1 MKSISIII
9 PIYNY
14 EKLIVTKLKKIIKKI
29 KEYKIKYEIILIDD
43 CSQDSTFFLLQNF
56 IKNKKNIRLFKN
68 SNNKGKSYSV
78 KRGLKVSKYNHV
90 LFIDCDLP
98 YFNKINEVIKKLKN
112 NFDFVAIN
120 RRLEKSKLKSTNL
133 SIYQYIRHFLGFL
146 ISEIIMFTLNLNIE
160 ACDTQAGLKG
170 FKKNLVI
177 NKNFISNKFFLDL
190 ELIIFFTKLK
200 KKIHFISTK
209 YEVPKESSIKI
220 FDFKNLLII
229 AELLKVIIKYRKLI

>member
-170 FKKNLVI
+170 FKKI
-177 NKNFISNKFFLDL
+177 
-190 ELIIFFTKLK
+190 
-200 KKIHFISTK
+200 
-209 YEVPKESSIKI
+209 
-220 FDFKNLLII
+220 
-229 AELLKVIIKYRKLI
+229 

>member
-1 MKSISIII
+1 MGRPKRG
-9 PIYNY
+9 
-14 EKLIVTKLKKIIKKI
+14 V
-29 KEYKIKYEIILIDD
+29 D
-43 CSQDSTFFLLQNF
+43 
-56 IKNKKNIRLFKN
+56 
-68 SNNKGKSYSV
+68 GV

-160 ACDTQAGLKG
+160 ACDTQAGLNV
-170 FKKNLVI
+170 FQKNLVI